1 MGTGLI
7 RTFLAAALIGLVALP
22 APSVAVPPPPSGGY
36 LCPRQQPGPPPRAE
50 AFNARELVGM
60 RVKKAR
66 RVSDAH
72 ACELRV
78 VRRNGEPLVVT
89 QDFRTD
95 RINVAVRHRVVKRIV
110 GIY

>member
-1 MGTGLI
+1 MRLLPLSVALTL
-7 RTFLAAALIGLVALP
+7 LAAAAFTPGAG
-22 APSVAVPPPPSGGY
+22 AVPPPPSGGY

-50 AFNARELVGM
+50 AFDARELVGLK
-60 RVKKAR
+60 VKKAR
-66 RVSDAH
+66 RVAVAH

-95 RINVAVRHRVVKRIV
+95 RVNVAVRHKVVKRIV